1 MKEDKLISKS
11 EYAHTQ
17 LSGFISVK
25 QYMIYRYQNQKC
37 LLIRFANESN
47 YPFESFEFKLVQ
59 LDSKGGIIKE
69 IKSKCERINFAPES
83 MYAMDKGIVIEDR
96 CVDCRIYVT
105 CAISGKYLYR
115 VHGGRKISV
124 SYLTDDNWKY
134 INSKKNKFNLFKGSE
149 YMVARKKEM
158 HPYIWLRITA
168 TIAAI
173 ALVVLNVL
181 MVVNG
186 IVYGG
191 GSSQNEETGEEA
203 RAVSYVS
210 ADGVEDSNTN
220 SGEDYVEV

>member
-47 YPFESFEFKLVQ
+47 YPFESFEFKLIQ

-69 IKSKCERINFAPES
+69 TKSKCERINFAPES
-83 MYAMDKGIVIEDR
+83 MYAMEKGIVIEDR

-105 CAISGKYLYR
+105 CATSGKYLYR
-115 VHGGRKISV
+115 VHNERKISV

-134 INSKKNKFNLFKGSE
+134 VHSKKNVLNFFKGSE
-149 YMVARKKEM
+149 HMTARRKEM

-168 TIAAI
+168 TIAVI
-173 ALVVLNVL
+173 ALVAINVI
-181 MVVNG
+181 MITNG

-191 GSSQNEETGEEA
+191 SSEKEEIDEEV